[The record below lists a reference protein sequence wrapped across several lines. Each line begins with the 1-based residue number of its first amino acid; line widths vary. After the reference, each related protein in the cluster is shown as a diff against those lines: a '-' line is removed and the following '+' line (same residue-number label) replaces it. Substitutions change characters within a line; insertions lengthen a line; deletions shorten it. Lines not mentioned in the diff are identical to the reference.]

1 MDTVTRPARIR
12 RRWAVLSVAV
22 VGALLAVAA
31 LVPSGT
37 SAAWQDEVYAAAD
50 VLVLPG
56 VVPDE
61 IDAGVGFTCALVSGD
76 MWCWG
81 EGSDGQLG
89 VGSNVDAD
97 VPVSAAPA
105 ATAMVVGTA
114 DHVSAGNGYACGVSG
129 GRAYCW
135 GAGGGKLGNFNV
147 AEPWQAPSV
156 SVPTAV
162 YDLPA
167 GTGNQYR
174 SPLDDQIVREV
185 AAGQD
190 ITCAVT
196 ELAPVEPTPGAC
208 WGLQVGL
215 TRPPSPAPQSW
226 ANAPVALPSAA
237 QDPSSQLPAGVPI
250 STLTSSF
257 EDACFIAAGIDYC
270 WGTNE
275 QGQLGVGTVNV
286 AYTSPVQVL
295 QGAMPAASV
304 DDISAGT
311 FHTCAIAAAQ
321 VFCWGLRAGGRLGVN
336 DGESGAL
343 TSPGAVVGLAGRSMV
358 AVSAGRDSTCAL
370 DSTGQAWCWGSNS
383 DGQLGTTAVGLGQ
396 SSPVPVA
403 VQQPAG
409 VLFTA
414 ISAGAAHVCAI
425 GDDDE
430 VYCWGAAGTLG
441 TGAGQTVA
449 PVPAIPVTASWSTP

>member
-1 MDTVTRPARIR
+1 MDTVTRPARVR
-12 RRWAVLSVAV
+12 RRWAALSVAV

-114 DHVSAGNGYACGVSG
+114 DHVSAGNGYACGASG

-162 YDLPA
+162 YDLAA
-167 GTGNQYR
+167 GTGNQFQ
-174 SPLDDQIVREV
+174 SPL
-185 AAGQD
+185 AGQTVHEVVAGD
-190 ITCAVT
+190 SISCAVT
-196 ELAPVEPTPGAC
+196 VLGAGAC
-208 WGLQVGL
+208 WGLVVGL
-215 TRPPSPAPQSW
+215 TRPASPAPQSW
-226 ANAPVALPSAA
+226 ANAPVALPTSA
-237 QDPSSQLPAGVPI
+237 QDPVSQLPPGAVIG
-250 STLTSSF
+250 SLTSTF
-257 EDACFIAAGIDYC
+257 ENACFVADGIAYC
-270 WGTNE
+270 WGKNTE
-275 QGQLGVGTVNV
+275 GQLGAGTLGQP
-286 AYTSPVQVL
+286 YTAPVRVQ

-304 DDISAGT
+304 DAISAGT

-403 VQQPAG
+403 VQHPAG